1 MTLAIMNSKQ
11 LFVIFSLLKQVT
23 CYIKF
28 VNTYITIY
36 FKRRTSRKILLKSL
50 LLSTLLLTFG
60 STILPTGI
68 VFASEQNI
76 IKNTSY
82 SNDDNLNVSIE
93 KTRTVVLW

>member
-1 MTLAIMNSKQ
+1 LWLKTLYRKRAVTWP
-11 LFVIFSLLKQVT
+11 FIF
-23 CYIKF
+23 Y
-28 VNTYITIY
+28 TIIW
-36 FKRRTSRKILLKSL
+36 TLS
-50 LLSTLLLTFG
+50 STLLLTFG

>member
-1 MTLAIMNSKQ
+1 QFILRGGHQ
-11 LFVIFSLLKQVT
+11 E
-23 CYIKF
+23 
-28 VNTYITIY
+28 
-36 FKRRTSRKILLKSL
+36 KILLKSL